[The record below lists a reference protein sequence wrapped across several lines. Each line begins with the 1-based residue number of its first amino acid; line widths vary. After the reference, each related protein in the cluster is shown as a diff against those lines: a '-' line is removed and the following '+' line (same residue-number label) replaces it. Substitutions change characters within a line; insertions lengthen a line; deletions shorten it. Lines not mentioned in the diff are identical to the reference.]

1 MVLRDDCRIR
11 LRGALELLQRIGVAR
26 DPQIREGFQ
35 HLRNEIR
42 RIDSA
47 IQQTSEEL
55 SAAQQQLLQTMQ
67 SRLFRIS
74 IYAGKLL
81 RASNARNAFEW
92 FGPFASLFRKVVNGC
107 EYTNDLIVFSS
118 EWHYNLEVAR
128 MPLHAV
134 DVGSSTEQ
142 NIAWFIGY
150 PAFES
155 ENPNVLPIVGHEIGH
170 ALWHR
175 KQSETLFTPKVDEL
189 IESHFVENN
198 ATSREAIGVRK
209 HVFRQIEELF
219 CDTVAALLFGPSF
232 LYAFRY
238 LLAPSGLSL
247 GQRQNA
253 GYPDV
258 RTRAQYLIDLSKNQ
272 GWSLPTD
279 FADVFQATNGEAEF
293 GIVDGMVHQLQPL
306 VTQAATVLLTNVAP
320 DEFYSFDETQQVLQD
335 FSRALPCRAPVRVS
349 SLINAGYLL
358 LEGHASFEPGRQ
370 VHREDRAVVLSE
382 LVFKSLE
389 LSQHQHH
396 AQFEIVR

>member
-107 EYTNDLIVFSS
+107 EYANDLIVFSS

-128 MPLHAV
+128 MPLRAV
-134 DVGSSTEQ
+134 DADSSTTR

-175 KQSETLFTPKVDEL
+175 KQSETLFTRKVDEL
-189 IESHFVENN
+189 IKSHVDKNN
-198 ATSREAIGVRK
+198 VTSKEAIGVRK
-209 HVFRQIEELF
+209 YVVQQLEELF
-219 CDTVAALLFGPSF
+219 CDTVAALLFGPAF

-238 LLAPSGLSL
+238 LLAPSGLTS

-253 GYPDV
+253 EYPDV
-258 RTRAQYLIDLSKNQ
+258 KTRAQYLIDLSAKS

-279 FADVFQATNGEAEF
+279 FAVVFQETKGQADFE
-293 GIVDGMVHQLQPL
+293 IVDGMVGQLQPL
-306 VTQAATVLLTNVAP
+306 VTRAATVLLKNVAA
-320 DEFYSFDETQQVLQD
+320 DELYSLDETQLVLQD
-335 FSRALPCRAPVRVS
+335 FSRALPCSTPVRVS

-358 LEGHASFEPGRQ
+358 LEGHACFEPGRQ
-370 VHREDRAVVLSE
+370 VSREDRAVLLSE

-389 LSQHQHH
+389 LLQHQHH
-396 AQFEIVR
+396 AQFEAVT

>member
-1 MVLRDDCRIR
+1 MVLLHDCRIR
-11 LRGALELLQRIGVAR
+11 LRGALELLQRIGVAG

-35 HLRNEIR
+35 HLRNELR
-42 RIDSA
+42 QIDRA
-47 IQQTSEEL
+47 IQHTSEEL
-55 SAAQQQLLQTMQ
+55 SEAQQQLVQTMQ
-67 SRLFRIS
+67 SRLYRVS

-107 EYTNDLIVFSS
+107 EYANDLIVFSS

-175 KQSETLFTPKVDEL
+175 KRSEALFTRKVDEL
-189 IESHFVENN
+189 IKSHVDKNN
-198 ATSREAIGVRK
+198 VTSKEAIGVRK
-209 HVFRQIEELF
+209 YVVQQLEELF
-219 CDTVAALLFGPSF
+219 CDTVAALLFGPAF

-238 LLAPSGLSL
+238 LLAPSGLTS
-247 GQRQNA
+247 GQRHNA

-258 RTRAQYLIDLSKNQ
+258 RTRAQYLIDLSAKC

-279 FADVFQATNGEAEF
+279 FAVVFEEAKGLADVKIIDA
-293 GIVDGMVHQLQPL
+293 IVDQLQPL
-306 VTQAATVLLTNVAP
+306 VTRAATDLLENVAP
-320 DEFYSFDETQQVLQD
+320 DEFYSLDETQRVLQD
-335 FSRALPCRAPVRVS
+335 FSRALPCSTSVRVS

-358 LEGHASFEPGRQ
+358 LEGHACFETGRQ
-370 VHREDRAVVLSE
+370 VSREDRAVLLSE

-389 LSQHQHH
+389 LLQHQHH
-396 AQFEIVR
+396 AQSETVT